1 MNTLRVVNTFL
12 RSPNRYAG
20 TFSRVMVSIHPDE
33 LCSLKDSVQ
42 TLETQL
48 HKTSRQVNLLEVQIS
63 TLQNVQKYNINP
75 QLSKLTEQINNISK
89 YNHNQS

>member
-1 MNTLRVVNTFL
+1 MNVLRVVNTLL

-42 TLETQL
+42 TLETEL
-48 HKTSRQVNLLEVQIS
+48 KKTIRQVNILEIQLHDLKNEKLIVASILLRNS
-63 TLQNVQKYNINP
+63 RR
-75 QLSKLTEQINNISK
+75 
-89 YNHNQS
+89 

>member
-1 MNTLRVVNTFL
+1 MNVLRVVNTVL

-42 TLETQL
+42 TLEIEL
-48 HKTSRQVNLLEVQIS
+48 KKTTRQINLLEIQIND
-63 TLQNVQKYNINP
+63 LENDKRYNTTP
-75 QLSKLTEQINNISK
+75 QLSKLTEQINNIHK
-89 YNHNQS
+89 YNQS